1 MSLGNIFDTA
11 SSAMNANT
19 VRLNTTASNLANAES
34 AASSIDETYR
44 ARHPVFAAVQQ
55 QLQSMDFDTVGSGVE
70 QTQGVQVLGIVESD
84 APLQQRYEPN
94 HPLANDE
101 GYVFYPNVS
110 SVEEMTNM
118 ISASKAYQMNVEV
131 MNSAK
136 SMMQRILTLGQ

>member
-1 MSLGNIFDTA
+1 MSLGKIFDTA
-11 SSAMNANT
+11 GSAMSANT

-55 QLQSMDFDTVGSGVE
+55 QVQQLSFDTVGDGKGE
-70 QTQGVQVLGIVESD
+70 TQGVQVLGIVESD
-84 APLQQRYEPN
+84 TPLEQRYEPN
-94 HPLANDE
+94 HPLANEE
-101 GYVFYPNVS
+101 GYVYYPNVNA
-110 SVEEMTNM
+110 VEEMTNM